1 MNMILVILVKPIL
14 FRENIA
20 CFHFFLYLAI
30 VKDVYLK
37 KSANTM
43 LKSESLIHLINNLTK
58 QEKKEFSLYISN
70 KPEKDYI
77 FLFRLIDDKKVSD
90 PEELKMSFLA
100 AKPTSSFNTVV
111 IYLFDLLID
120 ILTRLRTEQDSYY
133 LLFNELL
140 HARVLYEKSMYQ
152 ECFQVLKKVKEKA
165 VYYENH
171 FALLVAQRLELN
183 YLLTLD
189 FEDMDEQKLLNKQY
203 KMNNTLKSI
212 RQLNEQSSLY
222 ELLKYR
228 MINRGASRS
237 LEETQK
243 LDDLVTSEISIVA
256 SAGVENFEIKKNH
269 QLFQANYFITVGD
282 YKAAFNSFVEL
293 NKLFEENSHLWNNPP
308 VYYLMTVEGMLESLR
323 IMHNYEGMNYFIE
336 KLTKLSSP
344 SSSFQLN
351 VTYVIFIYRLFSF
364 IDAGDFDKAGIWI
377 AEHQASLIDKMLL
390 LKEQQQAEMSLYIA
404 LIHLGNG
411 EYRKARKRLSATI
424 GRGHLYSLPLFRT
437 IRIVNVMIH
446 YELGDVDY
454 IQSEIRSI
462 KREMS
467 KNKGYNLKVES
478 FLLKFLNYSFADT
491 NRKRRAEIWESMA
504 EEVHALYADKYETQI
519 LRKFDFV
526 AWVEAKIFEVPLS
539 DILKREHASKSKWQH
554 RNRMNEDVQILF

>member
-77 FLFRLIDDKKVSD
+77 FLFRLIDDKKISD
-90 PEELKMSFLA
+90 PEELKMAFLA
-100 AKPTSSFNTVV
+100 AKPASSFNTVV

-336 KLTKLSSP
+336 KLAKLSSP

-554 RNRMNEDVQILF
+554 K

>member
-90 PEELKMSFLA
+90 PEELKMSFLT

-351 VTYVIFIYRLFSF
+351 VMYVIFIYRLFSF

-491 NRKRRAEIWESMA
+491 NRKKRAEIWESMA

-554 RNRMNEDVQILF
+554 R

>member
-1 MNMILVILVKPIL
+1 MIMILVILIKPIL

-77 FLFRLIDDKKVSD
+77 FLFRLIDDKKISD
-90 PEELKMSFLA
+90 PEELKMAFLA
-100 AKPTSSFNTVV
+100 AKPASSFNTVV

-336 KLTKLSSP
+336 KLAKLSSP

-351 VTYVIFIYRLFSF
+351 VMYVIFIYRLFSF

-377 AEHQASLIDKMLL
+377 AEHQTSLIDKMLL

-491 NRKRRAEIWESMA
+491 NRKKRAEIWESMA

-554 RNRMNEDVQILF
+554 R

>member
-165 VYYENH
+165 VYYENY

-323 IMHNYEGMNYFIE
+323 IMHNYEGMNYFIQ
-336 KLTKLSSP
+336 KLAKLSSP

-351 VTYVIFIYRLFSF
+351 VMYVIFIYRLFSF

-554 RNRMNEDVQILF
+554 K

>member
-1 MNMILVILVKPIL
+1 MILVILVKPIL

-351 VTYVIFIYRLFSF
+351 VMYVIFIYRLFSF

-491 NRKRRAEIWESMA
+491 NRKKRAEIWESMA

-554 RNRMNEDVQILF
+554 R

>member
-90 PEELKMSFLA
+90 PEELKMSFLT

-228 MINRGASRS
+228 MRNRGASRS

-323 IMHNYEGMNYFIE
+323 IMHNYEGMNYFIQ
-336 KLTKLSSP
+336 KLAKLSSP

-351 VTYVIFIYRLFSF
+351 VMYVIFIYRLFSF

-377 AEHQASLIDKMLL
+377 AEHQTSLIDKMLL

-491 NRKRRAEIWESMA
+491 NRKKRAEIWESMA

-554 RNRMNEDVQILF
+554 R

>member
-323 IMHNYEGMNYFIE
+323 IMHNYEGMNYFIQ
-336 KLTKLSSP
+336 KLAKLSSP

-351 VTYVIFIYRLFSF
+351 VMYVIFIYRLFSF

-377 AEHQASLIDKMLL
+377 AEHQTSLIDKMLL

-554 RNRMNEDVQILF
+554 K

>member
-1 MNMILVILVKPIL
+1 MP
-14 FRENIA
+14 
-20 CFHFFLYLAI
+20 
-30 VKDVYLK
+30 
-37 KSANTM
+37 
-43 LKSESLIHLINNLTK
+43 KSESLIQLINSLTK
-58 QEKKEFSLYISN
+58 QEKKEFSIYISN

-77 FLFRLIDDKKVSD
+77 FLFRLIDDKKISD
-90 PEELKMSFLA
+90 PEELKQCFLK

-111 IYLFDLLID
+111 IYLFDLLIE
-120 ILTRLRTEQDSYY
+120 ILTELRTEQDSYY

-140 HARVLYEKSMYQ
+140 HARVLYEKSMHQ
-152 ECFQVLKKVKEKA
+152 ECFQALKKVKEKA

-189 FEDMDEQKLLNKQY
+189 FEEVDEKKLLNKQY
-203 KMNNTLKSI
+203 KMNNTLKNI

-222 ELLKYR
+222 ELLKLR
-228 MINRGASRS
+228 MLNRGASRS

-269 QLFQANYFITVGD
+269 QLFQANYFVTVGD
-282 YKAAFNSFVEL
+282 YRAAFNSFVEL
-293 NKLFEENSHLWNNPP
+293 NKLFEENTHLWNNPP

-323 IMHNYEGMNYFIE
+323 IMHNYEGMDYFIG
-336 KLTKLSSP
+336 KLEKLSSP

-351 VTYVIFIYRLFSF
+351 VTYVIFIYRLFSY
-364 IDAGDFDKAGIWI
+364 IDRGEFEQAGLWI
-377 AEHQASLIDKMLL
+377 AEHQASLIDKMAL
-390 LKEQQQAEMSLYIA
+390 LKEQQQAEMSLYVA

-454 IQSEIRSI
+454 IQSEVRSI

-478 FLLKFLNYSFADT
+478 FLLKFLNYSFVDT
-491 NRKRRAEIWESMA
+491 DRKKRAKIWESMA

-539 DILKREHASKSKWQH
+539 DILKREHASKSKWQ
-554 RNRMNEDVQILF
+554 RK

>member
-454 IQSEIRSI
+454 IQSEVRSI

-554 RNRMNEDVQILF
+554 K

>member
-1 MNMILVILVKPIL
+1 MIMILVILIKPIL

-77 FLFRLIDDKKVSD
+77 FLFRLIDDKKISD

-100 AKPTSSFNTVV
+100 AKPASSFNTVV

-228 MINRGASRS
+228 MINKGASRS

-364 IDAGDFDKAGIWI
+364 IDAGDFDKAGMWI

-491 NRKRRAEIWESMA
+491 NRKKRAEIWESMA

-554 RNRMNEDVQILF
+554 K

>member
-323 IMHNYEGMNYFIE
+323 IMHNYEGMNYFIQ
-336 KLTKLSSP
+336 KLAKLSSP

-351 VTYVIFIYRLFSF
+351 VMYVIFIYRLFSF

-377 AEHQASLIDKMLL
+377 AEHQTSLIDKMLL

-491 NRKRRAEIWESMA
+491 NRKKRAEIWESMA

-519 LRKFDFV
+519 LRKFDFL

-554 RNRMNEDVQILF
+554 R

>member
-377 AEHQASLIDKMLL
+377 AEHQALLIDKMLL

-554 RNRMNEDVQILF
+554 K

>member
-1 MNMILVILVKPIL
+1 MIMILVILIKPIL

-43 LKSESLIHLINNLTK
+43 LKSESLIQLINNLTK

-77 FLFRLIDDKKVSD
+77 FLFRLIDDKKISD

-100 AKPTSSFNTVV
+100 AKPASSFNTVV

-364 IDAGDFDKAGIWI
+364 IDAGDFDKAGMWI

-491 NRKRRAEIWESMA
+491 NRKKRAQIWESMA

-554 RNRMNEDVQILF
+554 K

>member
-1 MNMILVILVKPIL
+1 MIMILVILIKPIL

-90 PEELKMSFLA
+90 PEELKMSFLT

-364 IDAGDFDKAGIWI
+364 IDAGDFDKAGMWI

-491 NRKRRAEIWESMA
+491 NRKKRAQIWESMA

-554 RNRMNEDVQILF
+554 K

>member
-323 IMHNYEGMNYFIE
+323 IMHNYEGMNYFIQ
-336 KLTKLSSP
+336 KLAKLSSP

-351 VTYVIFIYRLFSF
+351 VMYVIFIYRLFSF

-377 AEHQASLIDKMLL
+377 AEHQTSLIDKMLL

-491 NRKRRAEIWESMA
+491 NRKKRAEIWESMA

-554 RNRMNEDVQILF
+554 R

>member
-1 MNMILVILVKPIL
+1 MIMILVILIKPIL

-77 FLFRLIDDKKVSD
+77 FLFRLIDDKKISD

-100 AKPTSSFNTVV
+100 AKPASSFNTVV

-228 MINRGASRS
+228 MINKGASRS

-364 IDAGDFDKAGIWI
+364 IDAGDFDKAGMWI

-491 NRKRRAEIWESMA
+491 NRKKRAQIWESMA

-554 RNRMNEDVQILF
+554 R

>member
-1 MNMILVILVKPIL
+1 MIMILVILIKPIL

-77 FLFRLIDDKKVSD
+77 FLFRLIDDKKISD

-100 AKPTSSFNTVV
+100 AKPASSFNTVV

-411 EYRKARKRLSATI
+411 EYRKARKRLSTTI

-491 NRKRRAEIWESMA
+491 NRKKRAEIWESMA

-554 RNRMNEDVQILF
+554 K

>member
-1 MNMILVILVKPIL
+1 MILVILIKPIL

-43 LKSESLIHLINNLTK
+43 LKSESLIQLINNLTK

-77 FLFRLIDDKKVSD
+77 FLFRLIDDKKISD

-100 AKPTSSFNTVV
+100 AKPASSFNTVV

-364 IDAGDFDKAGIWI
+364 IDAGDFDKAGMWI

-491 NRKRRAEIWESMA
+491 NRKKRAQIWESMA

-554 RNRMNEDVQILF
+554 K

>member
-336 KLTKLSSP
+336 KLAKLSSP

-377 AEHQASLIDKMLL
+377 AEHQTSLIDKMLL

-491 NRKRRAEIWESMA
+491 NRKKRAEIWESMA

-554 RNRMNEDVQILF
+554 K

>member
-323 IMHNYEGMNYFIE
+323 IMHNYEGMNYFIQ
-336 KLTKLSSP
+336 KLAKLSSP

-351 VTYVIFIYRLFSF
+351 VMYVIFIYRLFSF

-377 AEHQASLIDKMLL
+377 AEHQTSLIDKMLL

-467 KNKGYNLKVES
+467 KNKGDNLKVES

-491 NRKRRAEIWESMA
+491 NRKKRAEIWESME

-554 RNRMNEDVQILF
+554 R

>member
-323 IMHNYEGMNYFIE
+323 IMHNYEGMNYFIQ
-336 KLTKLSSP
+336 KLAKLSSP

-351 VTYVIFIYRLFSF
+351 VMYVIFIYRLFSF
-364 IDAGDFDKAGIWI
+364 IDAGDLDKAGIWI
-377 AEHQASLIDKMLL
+377 AEHQTSLIDKMLL

-491 NRKRRAEIWESMA
+491 NRKKRAEIWESMA

-554 RNRMNEDVQILF
+554 R

>member
-90 PEELKMSFLA
+90 PEELKMSFLT

-165 VYYENH
+165 VYYENY

-293 NKLFEENSHLWNNPP
+293 NKLFEENSHLWSNPP

-554 RNRMNEDVQILF
+554 K

>member
-1 MNMILVILVKPIL
+1 MIMILVILIKPIL

-77 FLFRLIDDKKVSD
+77 FLFRLIDDKKISD

-100 AKPTSSFNTVV
+100 AKPASSFNTVV

-120 ILTRLRTEQDSYY
+120 ILTRLRTELDSYY

-228 MINRGASRS
+228 MINKGASRS

-364 IDAGDFDKAGIWI
+364 IDAGDFDKAGMWI

-491 NRKRRAEIWESMA
+491 NRKKRAQIWESMA

-554 RNRMNEDVQILF
+554 K

>member
-237 LEETQK
+237 LEDTQK

-351 VTYVIFIYRLFSF
+351 VMYVIFIYRLFSF

-377 AEHQASLIDKMLL
+377 AEHQTSLIDKMLL

-491 NRKRRAEIWESMA
+491 NRKKRAEIWESMA

-554 RNRMNEDVQILF
+554 R

>member
-1 MNMILVILVKPIL
+1 MIMILVILIKPIL

-77 FLFRLIDDKKVSD
+77 FLFRLIDDKKISD
-90 PEELKMSFLA
+90 PEELKMAFLA
-100 AKPTSSFNTVV
+100 AKPASSFNTVV

-336 KLTKLSSP
+336 KLAKLSSP

-351 VTYVIFIYRLFSF
+351 VMYVIFIYRLFSF

-446 YELGDVDY
+446 YELGDIDY

-491 NRKRRAEIWESMA
+491 NRKKRAEIWESMA
-504 EEVHALYADKYETQI
+504 EEVHALHADKYETQI

-554 RNRMNEDVQILF
+554 R

>member
-90 PEELKMSFLA
+90 PEELKMSFLT

-351 VTYVIFIYRLFSF
+351 VMYVIFIYRLFSF

-377 AEHQASLIDKMLL
+377 AEHQTSLIDKMLL

-554 RNRMNEDVQILF
+554 K

>member
-1 MNMILVILVKPIL
+1 MIMILVILIKPIL

-77 FLFRLIDDKKVSD
+77 FLFRLIDDKKISD
-90 PEELKMSFLA
+90 PEELKMAFLA

-351 VTYVIFIYRLFSF
+351 VTYVIFLYRLFSF
-364 IDAGDFDKAGIWI
+364 IDGGDFDKAGIWI

-554 RNRMNEDVQILF
+554 K

>member
-1 MNMILVILVKPIL
+1 MIMILVILIKPIL

-77 FLFRLIDDKKVSD
+77 FLFRLIDDKKISD

-100 AKPTSSFNTVV
+100 AKPASSFNTVV

-364 IDAGDFDKAGIWI
+364 IDAGDFDKAGMWI

-424 GRGHLYSLPLFRT
+424 GRGHLYSPPLFRT

-491 NRKRRAEIWESMA
+491 NRKKRAQIWESMA

-554 RNRMNEDVQILF
+554 K

>member
-323 IMHNYEGMNYFIE
+323 IMHNYEGMNYFIQ
-336 KLTKLSSP
+336 KLAKLSSP

-351 VTYVIFIYRLFSF
+351 VVYVIFIYRLFSF

-377 AEHQASLIDKMLL
+377 AEHQTSLIDKMLL

-491 NRKRRAEIWESMA
+491 NRKKRAEIWESMA

-554 RNRMNEDVQILF
+554 R

>member
-1 MNMILVILVKPIL
+1 MILVILIKPIL

-43 LKSESLIHLINNLTK
+43 LKSESLIQLINNLTK

-77 FLFRLIDDKKVSD
+77 FLFRLIDDKKISD
-90 PEELKMSFLA
+90 PEELKMAFLA
-100 AKPTSSFNTVV
+100 AKPASSFNTVV

-336 KLTKLSSP
+336 KLAKLSSP

-491 NRKRRAEIWESMA
+491 NRKKRAEIWESMA

-554 RNRMNEDVQILF
+554 K

>member
-1 MNMILVILVKPIL
+1 MIMILVILIKPIL

-77 FLFRLIDDKKVSD
+77 FLFRLIDDKKISD

-100 AKPTSSFNTVV
+100 AKPASSFNTVV

-243 LDDLVTSEISIVA
+243 LDDLVTCEISIVA

-364 IDAGDFDKAGIWI
+364 IDAGDFDKAGMWI

-491 NRKRRAEIWESMA
+491 NRKKRAQIWESMA

-554 RNRMNEDVQILF
+554 K

>member
-1 MNMILVILVKPIL
+1 MIMILVILIKPIL

-77 FLFRLIDDKKVSD
+77 FLFRLIDDKKISD
-90 PEELKMSFLA
+90 PEELKMAFLA
-100 AKPTSSFNTVV
+100 AKPASSFNTVV

-140 HARVLYEKSMYQ
+140 HAKVLYEKSMYQ

-336 KLTKLSSP
+336 KLAKLSSP

-377 AEHQASLIDKMLL
+377 AEHQTSLIDKMLL

-491 NRKRRAEIWESMA
+491 NRKKRAEIWESMA

-554 RNRMNEDVQILF
+554 R

>member
-282 YKAAFNSFVEL
+282 YKAAFNSFVGL

-323 IMHNYEGMNYFIE
+323 IMHNYEGMNYFIQ
-336 KLTKLSSP
+336 KLAKLSSP

-351 VTYVIFIYRLFSF
+351 VMYVIFIYRLFSF

-377 AEHQASLIDKMLL
+377 AEHQTSLIDKMLL

-491 NRKRRAEIWESMA
+491 NRKKRAEIWESMA

-554 RNRMNEDVQILF
+554 R

>member
-1 MNMILVILVKPIL
+1 MAIMILVILIKPIL

-77 FLFRLIDDKKVSD
+77 FLFRLIDDKKISD
-90 PEELKMSFLA
+90 PEELKMAFLA
-100 AKPTSSFNTVV
+100 AKPASSFNTVV

-336 KLTKLSSP
+336 KLAKLSSP

-491 NRKRRAEIWESMA
+491 NRKKRAEIWESMA

-554 RNRMNEDVQILF
+554 K

>member
-351 VTYVIFIYRLFSF
+351 VMYVIFIYRLFSF

-377 AEHQASLIDKMLL
+377 AEHQASLIDKILL

-491 NRKRRAEIWESMA
+491 NRKKRAEIWESMA

-554 RNRMNEDVQILF
+554 R

>member
-90 PEELKMSFLA
+90 PEELKMSFLT

-323 IMHNYEGMNYFIE
+323 IMHNYEDMNYFIE
-336 KLTKLSSP
+336 KLGKLSSP

-351 VTYVIFIYRLFSF
+351 VMYVIFIYRLFSF

-377 AEHQASLIDKMLL
+377 AEHQTSLIDKMLL

-491 NRKRRAEIWESMA
+491 NRKKRAEIWESMA

-554 RNRMNEDVQILF
+554 R